1 MVTCMALTLAELH
14 ELEKEGIVLS
24 DGDEAVQCD
33 VDVLA
38 FSTELSLSCSVLV
51 LSSLGFLK

>member
-33 VDVLA
+33 VDV
-38 FSTELSLSCSVLV
+38 
-51 LSSLGFLK
+51 

>member
-1 MVTCMALTLAELH
+1 MVTCMTLTLAELH
-14 ELEKEGIVLS
+14 ELEEGIVLS
-24 DGDEAVQCD
+24 DGDEAFQCD

-38 FSTELSLSCSVLV
+38 FSTELSLSCSMLV